1 MPTRPDTTTA
11 AILRD
16 PSKPL
21 SIELLEL
28 PTLHPGQVL
37 VEIAFSGVCGSQ
49 LLEARGLR
57 GEDPWLP
64 HTLGH
69 EASGTVLETGEGV
82 TKVTEGDRVVVT
94 WIKGSG
100 ADVPSSRYA
109 TGGEFVNSGAVSTFM
124 EHAIISENRLVAI
137 PREVPMREAALLGCA
152 VPTGVGIVENDAGVT
167 PGSSV
172 GVFGVGGVGLA
183 AVLGARLA
191 RAEMVIA
198 VDLHQGRLER
208 ASAAGATATVNAM
221 DGDVAEAIGAL
232 TAGRGLDF
240 AIECSGARPA
250 MEAAYA
256 AARADGGT
264 VVLAG
269 NLPAGGRIEID
280 PFDLIRGK
288 QIRGSWGG
296 ASKPDRD
303 VRRFCAAIVDGE
315 LDLAPL
321 IGAEFPLDRADDAL
335 HDLELGAPGRPL
347 LKVR

>member
-1 MPTRPDTTTA
+1 MA

-21 SIELLEL
+21 SVERLEL
-28 PTLHPGQVL
+28 PPLNPGQVL
-37 VEIAFSGVCGSQ
+37 VEIAYSGLCGSQ

-57 GEDPWLP
+57 GEDRWLP

-69 EASGTVLETGEGV
+69 EASGTVLETGAGV
-82 TKVTEGDRVVVT
+82 SKVSEGDCVVVT

-100 ADVPSSRYA
+100 ADVPSTRYPA
-109 TGGEFVNSGAVSTFM
+109 AGEFVNSGALSTFM
-124 EHAIISENRLVAI
+124 EHAIVSENRLVAI
-137 PREVPMREAALLGCA
+137 PAQVPMREAALLGCA
-152 VPTGVGIVENDAGVT
+152 VPTGVGMVENDAGVT

-172 GVFGVGGVGLA
+172 GLFGVGGVGLS

-191 RAEMVIA
+191 GAGTIVA
-198 VDLHQGRLER
+198 VDIHQSRLER
-208 ASAAGATATVNAM
+208 AIAAGATATLNAM
-221 DGDVAEAIGAL
+221 DGDVAEAVREL
-232 TAGRGLDF
+232 TGGRGLDF

-256 AARADGGT
+256 AARHDGGT

-288 QIRGSWGG
+288 RIVGSWGG
-296 ASKPDRD
+296 ASDPDRD
-303 VRRFCAAIVDGE
+303 VRRFCEAILEGA
-315 LDLAPL
+315 LDLSPL
-321 IGAEFPLDRADDAL
+321 IGAEFPLGRADEAL
-335 HDLELGAPGRPL
+335 RELELGTPGRPL
-347 LKVR
+347 LKLR